1 MSAHVASARR
11 VPLRERLCWTAL
23 GCANAGVLAVARWL
37 TPDASGVGTH
47 VQLGLPPCGFL
58 AATGVPCPS
67 CGLTTA
73 FAHMVRLNPLAAAH
87 VHPVGVALFMVV
99 VVSVLICAMAA
110 ARGWPLEDTL
120 KRLRLG
126 RVAAI
131 ICLAAVLSWFARLLA
146 LLSA

>member
-1 MSAHVASARR
+1 MSAHVAIVRR
-11 VPLRERLCWTAL
+11 ANLGERLCWSAMA
-23 GCANAGVLAVARWL
+23 CVNAGVLAIAQRVA
-37 TPDASGVGTH
+37 PDASGVGTH
-47 VQLGLPPCGFL
+47 LQLGLPPCGFL
-58 AATGVPCPS
+58 AFTGLPCPS

-73 FAHMVRLNPLAAAH
+73 FAHMVRLNLLDAAH

-99 VVSVLICAMAA
+99 VVSLLTCGVAA

-131 ICLAAVLSWFARLLA
+131 ICLAAVLSWCARLLA

>member
-1 MSAHVASARR
+1 MA
-11 VPLRERLCWTAL
+11 C
-23 GCANAGVLAVARWL
+23 GNACVLAIAHHL
-37 TPDASGVGTH
+37 EPAASGVGTH

-58 AATGVPCPS
+58 AATGLPCPA

-73 FAHMVRLNPLAAAH
+73 FAHMVRLNLLDAAH

-99 VVSVLICAMAA
+99 VAFLVACGLAA

-120 KRLRLG
+120 KRLRLE

>member
-1 MSAHVASARR
+1 MSAHVARARR
-11 VPLRERLCWTAL
+11 ARVRERLCWIAL
-23 GCANAGVLAVARWL
+23 ACANAGVLAIARRV
-37 TPDASGVGTH
+37 TPDASGLGTH

-58 AATGVPCPS
+58 AATGLPCPA

-73 FAHMVRLNPLAAAH
+73 FAHMIRLNLLDAAH
-87 VHPVGVALFMVV
+87 VHPVGVALFMVM
-99 VVSVLICAMAA
+99 VVSVLACGMAA
-110 ARGWPLEDTL
+110 ARAWPLEDTL

>member
-1 MSAHVASARR
+1 MA
-11 VPLRERLCWTAL
+11 C
-23 GCANAGVLAVARWL
+23 GNACVLAIARHL
-37 TPDASGVGTH
+37 VPAASGVGTH

-58 AATGVPCPS
+58 TATGLPCPS

-73 FAHMVRLNPLAAAH
+73 FAHMVRLNLLDAAH

-99 VVSVLICAMAA
+99 VASLVGCGLAA
-110 ARGWPLEDTL
+110 VGGWPLEDTL
-120 KRLRLG
+120 KRLRLE

>member
-1 MSAHVASARR
+1 MSAHVATARR
-11 VPLRERLCWTAL
+11 ARIRERLCWTAMAC
-23 GCANAGVLAVARWL
+23 GNACVLAIARHL
-37 TPDASGVGTH
+37 EPAAPGVGTH

-58 AATGVPCPS
+58 AATGLPCPA

-73 FAHMVRLNPLAAAH
+73 FAHMVRLNLLDAAH

-99 VVSVLICAMAA
+99 VASLMTCGLAA
-110 ARGWPLEDTL
+110 GLGWPLEDTL
-120 KRLRLG
+120 KRLRLA
-126 RVAAI
+126 RMAAI

>member
-1 MSAHVASARR
+1 MACASVAVLAIARR
-11 VPLRERLCWTAL
+11 VA
-23 GCANAGVLAVARWL
+23 
-37 TPDASGVGTH
+37 PDPSGLGTH

-58 AATGVPCPS
+58 AWTGLPCPA

-73 FAHMVRLNPLAAAH
+73 FAHMVRLNPLDAAS
-87 VHPVGVALFMVV
+87 VHPVGVALCMVV
-99 VVSVLICAMAA
+99 VVSALGCGLGA
-110 ARGWPLEDTL
+110 ARAWPLEDTL

>member
-1 MSAHVASARR
+1 MSADVANAPRAG
-11 VPLRERLCWTAL
+11 VGERLCWTAL
-23 GCANAGVLAVARWL
+23 GCANAGVLAIARRVA
-37 TPDASGVGTH
+37 PDASGLGTH
-47 VQLGLPPCGFL
+47 VQLGLPACGFL
-58 AATGVPCPS
+58 ASTGLPCPS

-73 FAHMVRLNPLAAAH
+73 FAHMVRLNPWDAAR
-87 VHPVGVALFMVV
+87 VHPVGVPLFMVV
-99 VVSVLICAMAA
+99 VVAALTCGIAA
-110 ARGWPLEDTL
+110 ALAWPLEDTL